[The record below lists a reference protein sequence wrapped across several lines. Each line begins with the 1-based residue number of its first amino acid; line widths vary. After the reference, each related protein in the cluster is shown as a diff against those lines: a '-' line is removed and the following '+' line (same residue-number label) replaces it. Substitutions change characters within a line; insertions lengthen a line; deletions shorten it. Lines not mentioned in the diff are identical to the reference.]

1 MCAQRGQEATQP
13 CCSKGSSVW
22 IQEMNCSQGGWLCPG
37 EGQLQADGLQH
48 LQRLPPNH
56 STAQC
61 YVSAPPQAALTLIAS
76 LHSSQ
81 VQHSKDS
88 SLLFLLPLQA
98 LFSATT
104 RDGYTFG
111 GLLSALC
118 ATLGWGRGA
127 LKRGS
132 RRKLSTCL
140 KRSQKQRVRS
150 TANTAYI
157 CKKGT
162 CQGSPRS

>member
-1 MCAQRGQEATQP
+1 MCWRRPKAG
-13 CCSKGSSVW
+13 CW
-22 IQEMNCSQGGWLCPG
+22 I
-37 EGQLQADGLQH
+37 
-48 LQRLPPNH
+48 
-56 STAQC
+56 T
-61 YVSAPPQAALTLIAS
+61 APPQVAFKPQYYTMLCQCSPPETALALIAS

-81 VQHSKDS
+81 VQHTQDRSF
-88 SLLFLLPLQA
+88 LFLLPLQA

-104 RDGYTFG
+104 RNGYKFG
-111 GLLSALC
+111 GLLSPLC

-150 TANTAYI
+150 AFHIAYI
-157 CKKGT
+157 CKKRNVPREPMFLAEAVE
-162 CQGSPRS
+162 SPFLEILKRCRHVLLQQRL